1 MIVRLYIK
9 EQLLAMGQNLI
20 LDAKQSH
27 YLGNVLRLKER
38 DFFYVFDGLNG
49 EYKAQIIHLN
59 KQNVEIELVEKT
71 REMTNV
77 PDVWLLFAPLKKD
90 KTDIVIQKAT
100 ELGVQCIIPVR
111 TAYTNTETVRL
122 ERFETQAIEAAEQCR
137 RLDVPTIFPIVS
149 MEKVLKDW
157 DTQRTLFFLNERGNG
172 EHILKAMECE
182 KKAAILVGPEGG
194 FSPEEVDKLSSLSFV
209 KNISLGQRILRAETA
224 VISALSC
231 WQAVNGD
238 W

>member
-1 MIVRLYIK
+1 MIIRLYIK
-9 EQLLAMGQNLI
+9 EQLSAVGQNLI

-27 YLGNVLRLKER
+27 YLSNVLRLKER
-38 DFFYVFDGLNG
+38 DFFYAFDGING
-49 EYKAQIIHLN
+49 EYKIQITHLN
-59 KQNVEIELVEKT
+59 KQNVQVELVEKT
-71 REMTNV
+71 REMTKSR
-77 PDVWLLFAPLKKD
+77 DVWLLFAPLKKD

-100 ELGVQCIIPVR
+100 ELGVRRIVPVR
-111 TAYTNTETVRL
+111 TAYTNAETVRL
-122 ERFETQAIEAAEQCR
+122 ERYNSQAIEAAEQCR
-137 RLDVPTIFPIVS
+137 RLDVPTISSVVS
-149 MEKVLKDW
+149 LENVLKDW
-157 DTQRTLFFLNERGNG
+157 DVQRTLFFLNEKGNG
-172 EHILKAMECE
+172 EHILKAMESA

-194 FSPEEVDKLSSLSFV
+194 FSQEEVDNLSALPFV